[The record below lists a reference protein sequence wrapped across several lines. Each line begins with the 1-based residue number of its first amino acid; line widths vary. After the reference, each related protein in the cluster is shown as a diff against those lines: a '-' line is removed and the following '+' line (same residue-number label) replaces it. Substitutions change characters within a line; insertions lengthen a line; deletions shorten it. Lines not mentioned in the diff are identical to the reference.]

1 MFHLKEET
9 NMNKENG
16 TTPGQPQTPVV
27 QPVVT
32 NGASELGNGKIV
44 DTYCNKS
51 TGHINTSGTNEEYK

>member
-1 MFHLKEET
+1 
-9 NMNKENG
+9 MNKENG